1 VISRRAFLRS
11 VSVGVIVAP
20 LAADAQQ
27 PGKVHRI
34 GFLGNLNP
42 TLQARAL
49 DAFQQ
54 GLRELGWVEGQNVA
68 IEYRWADGN
77 LERLSAL
84 ASELVRA
91 PVDVILVAGPAG
103 VRAALQATRT
113 VPIVVAIM
121 GDPVEAGFAASFARP
136 GGSVTGSAVQFEDL
150 VTKQLQLLKETVPKA
165 ARVAIL
171 YDTST
176 SLNPNIQK
184 AAEAAAR
191 ALGLKGRVFEIRDV
205 STLEGAFRTAKTERV
220 GAMHVLPSP
229 AFNRQRARLAELAVK
244 HRLPGIYEDK
254 GYVDAGGLMSYG
266 PNFPDLYR
274 RSASYVDRIFKGAK
288 PGDLPI
294 EQPTKFEFAINLK
307 AAKALGLTIPPSV
320 LARADQVIE

>member
-11 VSVGVIVAP
+11 VAVGVIAAP
-20 LAADAQQ
+20 LAVEAQQ
-27 PGKVHRI
+27 SGKVYRI

-42 TLQARAL
+42 TLNARSV

-77 LERLSAL
+77 LERLPAL

-91 PVDVILVAGPAG
+91 PVDVMLVAGPAG

-121 GDPVEAGFAASFARP
+121 SDPVVDGFASSLARP
-136 GGSVTGSAVQFEDL
+136 GGSVTGSAVQFEEL

-165 ARVAIL
+165 TRVAIL
-171 YDTST
+171 HHTPPSPDI
-176 SLNPNIQK
+176 LK
-184 AAEAAAR
+184 AAETAAR

-205 STLEGAFRTAKTERV
+205 PTLEGAFRTAKTERA

-229 AFNRQRARLAELAVK
+229 AFNRQRERLAELALK
-244 HRLPGIYEDK
+244 HRLPAIYEDK
-254 GYVDAGGLMSYG
+254 GYVEAGGLMSYG